1 MAIIGKTQLVVVV
14 GIAAAV
20 GISEG
25 DKAVNYT
32 QVDAVVTKSSVDC
45 YVKDGK
51 KFLAEKATDK
61 MAYMD
66 CEMAPYAAKEFGYP
80 ESAVKKRS
88 QYEFAYVSPVDGS
101 KQTGKDTN
109 EYAEIKQGQKIKVYA
124 HKTEPAEFRM

>member
-1 MAIIGKTQLVVVV
+1 MAIIGKTQLIVVM

-32 QVDAVVTKSSVDC
+32 QIDAVVTKSAVDC

-51 KFLAEKATDK
+51 KYLAEKATDK

-66 CEMAPYAAKEFGYP
+66 CEIAPFAAKEFGYP

-101 KQTGKDTN
+101 KQKGKDTN
-109 EYAEIKQGQKIKVYA
+109 EHAEIKQGQKIKIYA
-124 HKTEPAEFRM
+124 HKEEPGKSRM